1 VLLLSP
7 LWRPALT
14 LIATVAPGLC
24 SVALAQPLPE
34 GQAKA
39 AFVLN
44 FARYVEWPEQVFASR
59 NAPLVIC
66 VIGRDTLG
74 IPLTALESREVQ
86 GRPVRIRRD
95 VPVEELGGCHVAFI
109 SESEERHLAQTLHVL
124 DGQPVLTVS
133 DVDGFIDAGGAIGI
147 VRGEERL
154 QFEINRS
161 ALDQAKLKAS
171 SLLLRLARN
180 LSNQKG
186 KN

>member
-1 VLLLSP
+1 MLLLSP
-7 LWRPALT
+7 RWRSAPT
-14 LIATVAPGLC
+14 LIATALALC
-24 SVALAQPLPE
+24 SAAIAQPLPE
-34 GQAKA
+34 AQAKA

-44 FARYVEWPEQVFASR
+44 FARYIEWPEQVFTSR
-59 NAPLVIC
+59 SAPLMIC

-74 IPLTALESREVQ
+74 APLTALESREVQ
-86 GRPVRIRRD
+86 GRPVRIRRAVPIDD
-95 VPVEELGGCHVAFI
+95 VSGCHVAFI
-109 SESEERHLAQTLHVL
+109 SESEERHLAQTLHML
-124 DGQPVLTVS
+124 ASQPVLTVS

-154 QFEINRS
+154 QFEINRN

-180 LSNQKG
+180 LSDQKG